1 MNKVS
6 WGRQEKLFF
15 QNLWN
20 GSVGKLINMDKVLK
34 QRLGIM
40 IWTTLRWY
48 PSNHNICLLVRTLQ
62 QIYVMSV
69 SFCTI
74 DQTSQRFLT
83 TMAQTAIFHPQIL
96 SPEFLWAKIIIGPR
110 ECLLMTLQFNHLGF
124 FHPIVMS
131 NCFFDIHLIC
141 GNDQHWCCSGFETQ
155 TFAAEHYFQ

>member
-1 MNKVS
+1 
-6 WGRQEKLFF
+6 
-15 QNLWN
+15 
-20 GSVGKLINMDKVLK
+20 
-34 QRLGIM
+34 
-40 IWTTLRWY
+40 
-48 PSNHNICLLVRTLQ
+48 
-62 QIYVMSV
+62 MSV

-131 NCFFDIHLIC
+131 NCFFWHSFDMWKWSTLMLFRFWNSNFCCGALLSIKSISWQFRHYIWIDGDVNSIAKHFPMKSIC
-141 GNDQHWCCSGFETQ
+141 QITGRY
-155 TFAAEHYFQ
+155 FAISFDMNVF